1 MMKKMRRQSGGVG
14 QASGEEVAAAE
25 AERERDRK
33 TERERERL
41 RTRQDFT
48 WGWLVKVDANR
59 FSLFTEAV
67 REGIYD

>member
-1 MMKKMRRQSGGVG
+1 MELVKQVVKKLQPQKQR
-14 QASGEEVAAAE
+14 
-25 AERERDRK
+25 ERERDREENR
-33 TERERERL
+33 ERERERL